1 MASFPSGSSP
11 IQPGQKW
18 SVSARSADKGIDR
31 RPLGMIGA
39 KRIFAALVVLSA
51 LLCGCQT
58 ADMDQDLPPIRL
70 SGPVIL
76 PQGSQLASAQVAVRP
91 MSPVPAL
98 SDVVPAPAAPKESRQ
113 VEIEG
118 AVPRAWIP
126 QAPLNHWTWIIIHHS
141 DSDYGSAAI
150 IDRWHRAR
158 GFDELGY
165 HFVIGNGT
173 DSGDGQIEV
182 GPRWVKQK
190 WGAHDNALDNR
201 FNISGIGICLVG
213 DFNKTHPTMAQ
224 RRSLIRLVV
233 YLMRTY
239 RIPLSHVLGHGETKD
254 TQCPGRYLRAS
265 EVRAA
270 VTRILSGESL
280 GEESQRIAEGG
291 W

>member
-1 MASFPSGSSP
+1 MSP
-11 IQPGQKW
+11 LKAFWAAALTILAL
-18 SVSARSADKGIDR
+18 SLTACESDSADDH
-31 RPLGMIGA
+31 
-39 KRIFAALVVLSA
+39 
-51 LLCGCQT
+51 
-58 ADMDQDLPPIRL
+58 LPPMRL

-76 PQGSQLASAQVAVRP
+76 QPGELASAQLSARPVAYT
-91 MSPVPAL
+91 
-98 SDVVPAPAAPKESRQ
+98 PAPAMAAPIPPAPTRQASYDGSVPES
-113 VEIEG
+113 
-118 AVPRAWIP
+118 WIP
-126 QAPLNHWTWIIIHHS
+126 RAPLNHWVWIIIHHS

-150 IDRWHRAR
+150 IDQWHRAR

-173 DSGDGQIEV
+173 NSGDGQIEV

-213 DFNKTHPTMAQ
+213 DFNKTHPTTAQ

-254 TQCPGRYLRAS
+254 TQCPGRYLRPAD
-265 EVRAA
+265 VRAA
-270 VTRILSGESL
+270 VKRILSGEPQATEAERLAS
-280 GEESQRIAEGG
+280 GE